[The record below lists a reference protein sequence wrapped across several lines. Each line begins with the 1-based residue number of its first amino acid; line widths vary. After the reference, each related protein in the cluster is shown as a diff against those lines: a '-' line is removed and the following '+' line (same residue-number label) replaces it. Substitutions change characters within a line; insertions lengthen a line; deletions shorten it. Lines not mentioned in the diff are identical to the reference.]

1 MTKLLSTLSFLFAIF
16 SCFSQSYLGWT
27 TKQVN
32 FRSGPGTEFEIISSL
47 NPGTQIFIVSTET
60 ENDFYSVIDIATDKE
75 GYLHKSFVKLGNEV
89 EVNNEGI
96 FSVAGKSSNINPQ
109 IEIYNNTSITMTL
122 KLNNDRYTFAP
133 QEKKTVTSVAGKC
146 SFRASAPGVIPNV
159 GTENI
164 ESNILYNWEFYIVT
178 ERK

>member
-1 MTKLLSTLSFLFAIF
+1 MTKLAFTFGFFFTILTCLG
-16 SCFSQSYLGWT
+16 QSYLGWT

-47 NPGTQIFIVSTET
+47 KPGSQIFIVSTET

-75 GYLHKSFVKLGNEV
+75 GYLHKSFVKLGDEV

-109 IEIYNNTSITMTL
+109 IEVYNNTSITMTL
-122 KLNNDRYTFAP
+122 KINNDKYTFAP
-133 QEKKTVTSVAGKC
+133 QEKKTLTSVAGKC

-164 ESNILYNWEFYIVT
+164 ESNVLYNWEFYIVT
-178 ERK
+178 GVR

>member
-1 MTKLLSTLSFLFAIF
+1 MTKLLSTLGFFFVIF

-32 FRSGPGTEFEIISSL
+32 FRSGPGTEYEIISSL
-47 NPGTQIFIVSTET
+47 KPGSQIFIISTET

-75 GYLHKSFVKLGNEV
+75 GYLHKSFVKLGDEV

-109 IEIYNNTSITMTL
+109 IEVYNNTSITMTL
-122 KLNNDRYTFAP
+122 KINNDKYTFAP
-133 QEKKTVTSVAGKC
+133 QEKKTLTSVAGKC
-146 SFRASAPGVIPNV
+146 SFRASAPGVMPNV

-164 ESNILYNWEFYIVT
+164 ESNVLYNWEFYIVT